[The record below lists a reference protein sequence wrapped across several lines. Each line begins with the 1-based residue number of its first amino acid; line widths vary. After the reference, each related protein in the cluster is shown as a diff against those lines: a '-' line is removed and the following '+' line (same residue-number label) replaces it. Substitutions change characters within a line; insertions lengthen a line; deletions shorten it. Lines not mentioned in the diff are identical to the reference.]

1 MVLETSEDV
10 QAFLS
15 GAVSYEDLEKLQRKE
30 LKLIA
35 ECLRHSLPENSKKN
49 TLVKVIASSVVK
61 GEISLDT
68 ATQVEVLKLEI
79 EREKL
84 RM

>member
-1 MVLETSEDV
+1 MVFEMSKDV

-15 GAVSYEDLEKLQRKE
+15 GAVSYEDLEKLQKKE

-35 ECLRHSLPENSKKN
+35 ECLQVSLPENPTKN

-61 GEISLDT
+61 GEIPVDT
-68 ATQVEVLKLEI
+68 ANQVEVLKL
-79 EREKL
+79 RN
-84 RM
+84 